1 MRTLLSMALLAALT
15 TLTACSDR
23 TAPAASPET
32 ATAPAASPVEAAAL
46 TAPPSDTAAP
56 PAGNTSGSLRVD
68 KPADGTI
75 TFQGFGP
82 AKFGGTQEDVRMA
95 WGGDLGDAKPS
106 EPGGCYYLIPQ
117 PVGTDGYRTAFMIEG
132 DKFVRVDVRRDDVTA
147 PGGGKVGMT
156 QAQGAATDSGLEEQP
171 HKYSDGQY
179 LRVKDTAGGNGVLLF
194 ETDGKGNDAKVTEW
208 RIGVP
213 PQVDYVEGCS

>member
-15 TLTACSDR
+15 TLAGCGDR
-23 TAPAASPET
+23 SAPASEATTAPAAT
-32 ATAPAASPVEAAAL
+32 PVEEAA
-46 TAPPSDTAAP
+46 TTQ
-56 PAGNTSGSLRVD
+56 PATDMPATTEGNTSGSLRVD
-68 KPADGTI
+68 APAEGTI
-75 TFQGFGP
+75 SFAGFGP
-82 AKFGGTQEDVRMA
+82 ANFGATAEDVRMA

-117 PVGTDGYRTAFMIEG
+117 PVGTEGYRTAFMIEG
-132 DKFVRVDVRRDDVTA
+132 DKFARIDMRRDDVTA

-156 QAQGAATDSGLEEQP
+156 KAQVAALYTGIQEQS
-171 HKYSDGQY
+171 HKYTDGLY
-179 LRVKDTAGGNGVLLF
+179 LRIKDAAGGNGVLLF
-194 ETDGKGNDAKVTEW
+194 EADGKGDDAKVTAW

>member
-15 TLTACSDR
+15 TLVGCGDR
-23 TAPAASPET
+23 TTSAASPDTTTAPAAAPVEEAATTSPT
-32 ATAPAASPVEAAAL
+32 DTPAPAE
-46 TAPPSDTAAP
+46 
-56 PAGNTSGSLRVD
+56 GNTSGSLRVD
-68 KPADGTI
+68 APAEGTI
-75 TFQGFGP
+75 TFAGFGP

-95 WGGDLGDAKPS
+95 WGGDLGEAKAS

-132 DKFVRVDVRRDDVTA
+132 DTFVRIDVRRDDVTA

-156 QAQGAATDSGLEEQP
+156 KAQVAGLYAGIEEQP
-171 HKYSDGQY
+171 HKYTDGEY

-194 ETDGKGNDAKVTEW
+194 ETDGKGDDAKVTAW

>member
-15 TLTACSDR
+15 TAAGCGDR
-23 TAPAASPET
+23 TTSAASPDTTTAPAAAPVEEAATTSPT
-32 ATAPAASPVEAAAL
+32 DTPAPAE
-46 TAPPSDTAAP
+46 
-56 PAGNTSGSLRVD
+56 GNTSGSLRVD
-68 KPADGTI
+68 APAEGTI
-75 TFQGFGP
+75 TFAGFGP

-132 DKFVRVDVRRDDVTA
+132 DKFTRIDVRRDDVTA

-156 QAQGAATDSGLEEQP
+156 RAQVAALYPGIEEQP
-171 HKYSDGQY
+171 HKYSEGLY
-179 LRVKDTAGGNGVLLF
+179 LRVKDAAGGNGVLLF
-194 ETDGKGNDAKVTEW
+194 ETDGKADGAKVTEW
-208 RIGVP
+208 RVGVP